1 MISKF
6 QRSLGWNV
14 WVSHMYNG
22 AKLFNMLP
30 LQMRGNQ
37 NPDTFKNM
45 SKDWIWKNIPS
56 YILIIF
62 FIAVKV
68 LWIKKQIYNTIQ
80 FHSFKNSFLPL
91 WWFPEIPSNFGVP
104 FCKLWRLN
112 SRVNT
117 NDIFTETCHKEFH
130 RENYFNKFKSK
141 FISRLFSV
149 YLCFGTEKHA
159 RSSIIK
165 ILWIGV
171 GMLRSKEKTLECLK
185 VYSK

>member
-22 AKLFNMLP
+22 VQHATTSNEGKP
-30 LQMRGNQ
+30 KPRYLQKCVERLDMEKH
-37 NPDTFKNM
+37 TF
-45 SKDWIWKNIPS
+45 
-56 YILIIF
+56 ILIIF

-68 LWIKKQIYNTIQ
+68 FWIKKQIYNTISFIQELVPTSLMISRDSQQ
-80 FHSFKNSFLPL
+80 FWCTK
-91 WWFPEIPSNFGVP
+91 
-104 FCKLWRLN
+104 WRLN

-117 NDIFTETCHKEFH
+117 NDIFTESCHKEFH
-130 RENYFNKFKSK
+130 RENYFNKFKIK

-149 YLCFGTEKHA
+149 CLCFGTEKHA

-165 ILWIGV
+165 IPWIGV
-171 GMLRSKEKTLECLK
+171 GMLWSKEKTLECLK